1 MDMKELQAVAA
12 RARLA
17 LRSRGVAQAAD
28 AGADGNGGNGGKTD
42 AEKSE
47 AEEFNTAN

>member
-1 MDMKELQAVAA
+1 MDMKELRAVAE

-28 AGADGNGGNGGKTD
+28 TGADGNGGKPD

-47 AEEFNTAN
+47 AEKFNTAN